1 MNLNIT
7 GKDFELTDSIKSY
20 ITEKIGKLEKYF
32 GSDFDA
38 VATLKIE
45 GNNQVAEIR
54 VNIAS
59 ETFKAATASKDLYA
73 SVDKDIE
80 ILEGQIRKSKTK
92 RDKQNMVETIRMNNQ
107 VNSENAEEDGEI
119 IKTIYYSIKPLTA
132 EDAKLVLEGD
142 AKNKFLP
149 FIDIIKF
156 DFKAYPLE
164 EIKKYIYRTKLF
176 NIKLL
181 ADKIETHE
189 DFEFAHINRAMLL
202 EILDTVL
209 GFINERNSKKP
220 SQIALSFA
228 GLSTE
233 INKMLVLKD
242 YTPHFVVEETNYLE
256 KETINSMISS

>member
-7 GKDFELTDSIKSY
+7 GKDFELTDSIKNY

-92 RDKQNMVETIRMNNQ
+92 KDKQNMVETIRMNNS

-149 FIDIIKF
+149 FINV
-156 DFKAYPLE
+156 E
-164 EIKKYIYRTKLF
+164 TNQVNVIYK
-176 NIKLL
+176 
-181 ADKIETHE
+181 
-189 DFEFAHINRAMLL
+189 
-202 EILDTVL
+202 
-209 GFINERNSKKP
+209 
-220 SQIALSFA
+220 
-228 GLSTE
+228 
-233 INKMLVLKD
+233 LKD
-242 YTPHFVVEETNYLE
+242 GKNFGILE
-256 KETINSMISS
+256 PED

>member
-20 ITEKIGKLEKYF
+20 ITEKVGKLEKYF
-32 GSDFDA
+32 GSDYDA

-54 VNIAS
+54 INIAS

-92 RDKQNMVETIRMNNQ
+92 KDKQNMVETIRMNNS
-107 VNSENAEEDGEI
+107 VNSESTEEDGEI

-149 FIDIIKF
+149 FINV
-156 DFKAYPLE
+156 E
-164 EIKKYIYRTKLF
+164 TNQVNVIYK
-176 NIKLL
+176 
-181 ADKIETHE
+181 
-189 DFEFAHINRAMLL
+189 
-202 EILDTVL
+202 
-209 GFINERNSKKP
+209 
-220 SQIALSFA
+220 
-228 GLSTE
+228 
-233 INKMLVLKD
+233 LKD
-242 YTPHFVVEETNYLE
+242 GKNFGILE
-256 KETINSMISS
+256 PED

>member
-92 RDKQNMVETIRMNNQ
+92 RDKQNMVETIRMNNS
-107 VNSENAEEDGEI
+107 VNSENADEDGEI

-149 FIDIIKF
+149 FINV
-156 DFKAYPLE
+156 E
-164 EIKKYIYRTKLF
+164 TNQVNVIYK
-176 NIKLL
+176 
-181 ADKIETHE
+181 
-189 DFEFAHINRAMLL
+189 
-202 EILDTVL
+202 
-209 GFINERNSKKP
+209 
-220 SQIALSFA
+220 
-228 GLSTE
+228 
-233 INKMLVLKD
+233 LKD
-242 YTPHFVVEETNYLE
+242 GKNFGILE
-256 KETINSMISS
+256 PED

>member
-20 ITEKIGKLEKYF
+20 ITEKVGKLEKYF

-92 RDKQNMVETIRMNNQ
+92 KDKQNMVETIRMNNS

-149 FIDIIKF
+149 FINV
-156 DFKAYPLE
+156 E
-164 EIKKYIYRTKLF
+164 TNQVNVIYK
-176 NIKLL
+176 
-181 ADKIETHE
+181 
-189 DFEFAHINRAMLL
+189 
-202 EILDTVL
+202 
-209 GFINERNSKKP
+209 
-220 SQIALSFA
+220 
-228 GLSTE
+228 
-233 INKMLVLKD
+233 LKD
-242 YTPHFVVEETNYLE
+242 GNNFGILE
-256 KETINSMISS
+256 PED

>member
-59 ETFKAATASKDLYA
+59 ETFKAEAASKDLYA

-92 RDKQNMVETIRMNNQ
+92 KDKQNMVETIRMNNQ
-107 VNSENAEEDGEI
+107 ASSEKAEEDGEI
-119 IKTIYYSIKPLTA
+119 IKTIYYSIKPLTQ

-149 FIDIIKF
+149 FINV
-156 DFKAYPLE
+156 E
-164 EIKKYIYRTKLF
+164 TNQVNVIYK
-176 NIKLL
+176 
-181 ADKIETHE
+181 
-189 DFEFAHINRAMLL
+189 
-202 EILDTVL
+202 
-209 GFINERNSKKP
+209 
-220 SQIALSFA
+220 
-228 GLSTE
+228 
-233 INKMLVLKD
+233 LKD
-242 YTPHFVVEETNYLE
+242 GKNFGILE
-256 KETINSMISS
+256 PEA

>member
-20 ITEKIGKLEKYF
+20 ITEKISKLEKYF

-54 VNIAS
+54 VNIAG
-59 ETFKAATASKDLYA
+59 ETFKAEAASKDLYA

-92 RDKQNMVETIRMNNQ
+92 KDKQNMVETIRMNNQ
-107 VNSENAEEDGEI
+107 ASSEKAEEDGEI
-119 IKTIYYSIKPLTA
+119 IKTIYYSIKPITQ

-149 FIDIIKF
+149 FI
-156 DFKAYPLE
+156 LVE
-164 EIKKYIYRTKLF
+164 TNQVNVIYK
-176 NIKLL
+176 
-181 ADKIETHE
+181 
-189 DFEFAHINRAMLL
+189 
-202 EILDTVL
+202 
-209 GFINERNSKKP
+209 
-220 SQIALSFA
+220 
-228 GLSTE
+228 
-233 INKMLVLKD
+233 LKD
-242 YTPHFVVEETNYLE
+242 GKNFGILE
-256 KETINSMISS
+256 PEA

>member
-20 ITEKIGKLEKYF
+20 ITEKVGKLEKYF
-32 GSDFDA
+32 GSNFDA

-92 RDKQNMVETIRMNNQ
+92 KDKQNMVETIRMNNS

-149 FIDIIKF
+149 FINV
-156 DFKAYPLE
+156 E
-164 EIKKYIYRTKLF
+164 TNQVNVIYK
-176 NIKLL
+176 
-181 ADKIETHE
+181 
-189 DFEFAHINRAMLL
+189 
-202 EILDTVL
+202 
-209 GFINERNSKKP
+209 
-220 SQIALSFA
+220 
-228 GLSTE
+228 
-233 INKMLVLKD
+233 LKD
-242 YTPHFVVEETNYLE
+242 GKNFGILE
-256 KETINSMISS
+256 PED

>member
-20 ITEKIGKLEKYF
+20 ITEKVGKLEKYF
-32 GSDFDA
+32 GSDYDA

-54 VNIAS
+54 INIAS

-92 RDKQNMVETIRMNNQ
+92 KDKQNMVETIRMNNS
-107 VNSENAEEDGEI
+107 VNSENTDVNGEI

-149 FIDIIKF
+149 FINV
-156 DFKAYPLE
+156 E
-164 EIKKYIYRTKLF
+164 TNQVNVIYK
-176 NIKLL
+176 
-181 ADKIETHE
+181 
-189 DFEFAHINRAMLL
+189 
-202 EILDTVL
+202 
-209 GFINERNSKKP
+209 
-220 SQIALSFA
+220 
-228 GLSTE
+228 
-233 INKMLVLKD
+233 LKD
-242 YTPHFVVEETNYLE
+242 GKNFGILE
-256 KETINSMISS
+256 PED

>member
-20 ITEKIGKLEKYF
+20 ITEKVGKLEKYF

-92 RDKQNMVETIRMNNQ
+92 KDKQNMVETIRMNNS
-107 VNSENAEEDGEI
+107 VNSENTDVDGEI

-149 FIDIIKF
+149 FINV
-156 DFKAYPLE
+156 E
-164 EIKKYIYRTKLF
+164 TNQVNVIYK
-176 NIKLL
+176 
-181 ADKIETHE
+181 
-189 DFEFAHINRAMLL
+189 
-202 EILDTVL
+202 
-209 GFINERNSKKP
+209 
-220 SQIALSFA
+220 
-228 GLSTE
+228 
-233 INKMLVLKD
+233 LKD
-242 YTPHFVVEETNYLE
+242 GKNFGILE
-256 KETINSMISS
+256 PED

>member
-20 ITEKIGKLEKYF
+20 ITEKVGKLEKYF

-92 RDKQNMVETIRMNNQ
+92 KDKQNMVETIRMNNQ
-107 VNSENAEEDGEI
+107 VNSESTDEDGEI
-119 IKTIYYSIKPLTA
+119 IKTIFYSIKPLTA

-149 FIDIIKF
+149 FINV
-156 DFKAYPLE
+156 E
-164 EIKKYIYRTKLF
+164 TNQVNVIYK
-176 NIKLL
+176 
-181 ADKIETHE
+181 
-189 DFEFAHINRAMLL
+189 
-202 EILDTVL
+202 
-209 GFINERNSKKP
+209 
-220 SQIALSFA
+220 
-228 GLSTE
+228 
-233 INKMLVLKD
+233 LKD
-242 YTPHFVVEETNYLE
+242 GKNFGILE
-256 KETINSMISS
+256 PEN

>member
-7 GKDFELTDSIKSY
+7 GKDFELTDSIKNY
-20 ITEKIGKLEKYF
+20 ITEKVGKLEKYF

-92 RDKQNMVETIRMNNQ
+92 KDKQNMVETIRMNNS

-149 FIDIIKF
+149 FINV
-156 DFKAYPLE
+156 E
-164 EIKKYIYRTKLF
+164 TNQVNVIYK
-176 NIKLL
+176 
-181 ADKIETHE
+181 
-189 DFEFAHINRAMLL
+189 
-202 EILDTVL
+202 
-209 GFINERNSKKP
+209 
-220 SQIALSFA
+220 
-228 GLSTE
+228 
-233 INKMLVLKD
+233 LKD
-242 YTPHFVVEETNYLE
+242 GKNFGILE
-256 KETINSMISS
+256 PED

>member
-20 ITEKIGKLEKYF
+20 ITEKVGKLEKYF

-92 RDKQNMVETIRMNNQ
+92 KDKQNMVETIRMNNS

-149 FIDIIKF
+149 FINV
-156 DFKAYPLE
+156 E
-164 EIKKYIYRTKLF
+164 TNQVNVIYK
-176 NIKLL
+176 
-181 ADKIETHE
+181 
-189 DFEFAHINRAMLL
+189 
-202 EILDTVL
+202 
-209 GFINERNSKKP
+209 
-220 SQIALSFA
+220 
-228 GLSTE
+228 
-233 INKMLVLKD
+233 LKD
-242 YTPHFVVEETNYLE
+242 GKNFGILE
-256 KETINSMISS
+256 PEV

>member
-20 ITEKIGKLEKYF
+20 ITEKVGKLEKYF
-32 GSDFDA
+32 GSDYDA

-92 RDKQNMVETIRMNNQ
+92 RDKQNMVETIRMNNS
-107 VNSENAEEDGEI
+107 VNSENTDVNGEI

-149 FIDIIKF
+149 FINV
-156 DFKAYPLE
+156 E
-164 EIKKYIYRTKLF
+164 TNQVNVIYK
-176 NIKLL
+176 
-181 ADKIETHE
+181 
-189 DFEFAHINRAMLL
+189 
-202 EILDTVL
+202 
-209 GFINERNSKKP
+209 
-220 SQIALSFA
+220 
-228 GLSTE
+228 
-233 INKMLVLKD
+233 LKD
-242 YTPHFVVEETNYLE
+242 GKNFGILE
-256 KETINSMISS
+256 PED

>member
-20 ITEKIGKLEKYF
+20 ITEKISKLEKYF

-54 VNIAS
+54 VNIAG
-59 ETFKAATASKDLYA
+59 ETFKAEAASKDLYA

-92 RDKQNMVETIRMNNQ
+92 KDKQNMVETIRMNNQ
-107 VNSENAEEDGEI
+107 ASSENVEENGEI
-119 IKTIYYSIKPLTA
+119 IKTIYYSIKPLTQ

-149 FIDIIKF
+149 FINV
-156 DFKAYPLE
+156 E
-164 EIKKYIYRTKLF
+164 TNQVNVIYK
-176 NIKLL
+176 
-181 ADKIETHE
+181 
-189 DFEFAHINRAMLL
+189 
-202 EILDTVL
+202 
-209 GFINERNSKKP
+209 
-220 SQIALSFA
+220 
-228 GLSTE
+228 
-233 INKMLVLKD
+233 LKD
-242 YTPHFVVEETNYLE
+242 GKNFGILE
-256 KETINSMISS
+256 PEA

>member
-92 RDKQNMVETIRMNNQ
+92 KDKQNMVETIRMNNQ
-107 VNSENAEEDGEI
+107 VNSESTDEDGEI
-119 IKTIYYSIKPLTA
+119 IKTIFYSIKPLTA

-149 FIDIIKF
+149 FINV
-156 DFKAYPLE
+156 E
-164 EIKKYIYRTKLF
+164 TNQVNVIYK
-176 NIKLL
+176 
-181 ADKIETHE
+181 
-189 DFEFAHINRAMLL
+189 
-202 EILDTVL
+202 
-209 GFINERNSKKP
+209 
-220 SQIALSFA
+220 
-228 GLSTE
+228 
-233 INKMLVLKD
+233 LKD
-242 YTPHFVVEETNYLE
+242 GKNFGILE
-256 KETINSMISS
+256 PED

>member
-92 RDKQNMVETIRMNNQ
+92 KDKQNMVETIRMNNQ
-107 VNSENAEEDGEI
+107 VSSETAEEDGEI
-119 IKTIYYSIKPLTA
+119 IKTIYYSIKPLTQ

-149 FIDIIKF
+149 FINV
-156 DFKAYPLE
+156 E
-164 EIKKYIYRTKLF
+164 TNQVNVIYK
-176 NIKLL
+176 
-181 ADKIETHE
+181 
-189 DFEFAHINRAMLL
+189 
-202 EILDTVL
+202 
-209 GFINERNSKKP
+209 
-220 SQIALSFA
+220 
-228 GLSTE
+228 
-233 INKMLVLKD
+233 LKD
-242 YTPHFVVEETNYLE
+242 GKNFGILE
-256 KETINSMISS
+256 PEA

>member
-20 ITEKIGKLEKYF
+20 ITEKISKLEKYF

-54 VNIAS
+54 VNIAG
-59 ETFKAATASKDLYA
+59 ETFKAEAASKDLYA

-92 RDKQNMVETIRMNNQ
+92 KDKQNMVETIRMNNQ
-107 VNSENAEEDGEI
+107 ASSESTQEDGEI
-119 IKTIYYSIKPLTA
+119 IKTIYYSIKPLTQ

-149 FIDIIKF
+149 FINV
-156 DFKAYPLE
+156 E
-164 EIKKYIYRTKLF
+164 TNQVNVIYK
-176 NIKLL
+176 
-181 ADKIETHE
+181 
-189 DFEFAHINRAMLL
+189 
-202 EILDTVL
+202 
-209 GFINERNSKKP
+209 
-220 SQIALSFA
+220 
-228 GLSTE
+228 
-233 INKMLVLKD
+233 LKD
-242 YTPHFVVEETNYLE
+242 GKNFGILE
-256 KETINSMISS
+256 PEA

>member
-92 RDKQNMVETIRMNNQ
+92 KDKQNMVETIRMNNQ
-107 VNSENAEEDGEI
+107 VSNNQESEDGEI
-119 IKTIYYSIKPLTA
+119 IKTIYYSIKPLTQ

-149 FIDIIKF
+149 FINV
-156 DFKAYPLE
+156 E
-164 EIKKYIYRTKLF
+164 TNQVNVIYK
-176 NIKLL
+176 
-181 ADKIETHE
+181 
-189 DFEFAHINRAMLL
+189 
-202 EILDTVL
+202 
-209 GFINERNSKKP
+209 
-220 SQIALSFA
+220 
-228 GLSTE
+228 
-233 INKMLVLKD
+233 LKD
-242 YTPHFVVEETNYLE
+242 GKNFGILE
-256 KETINSMISS
+256 PEA

>member
-20 ITEKIGKLEKYF
+20 ISEKVGKLEKYF
-32 GSDFDA
+32 GSDYDA

-54 VNIAS
+54 INIAS

-92 RDKQNMVETIRMNNQ
+92 KDKQNMVETIRMNNS
-107 VNSENAEEDGEI
+107 VNSENTDVNGEI

-149 FIDIIKF
+149 FINV
-156 DFKAYPLE
+156 E
-164 EIKKYIYRTKLF
+164 TNQVNVIYK
-176 NIKLL
+176 
-181 ADKIETHE
+181 
-189 DFEFAHINRAMLL
+189 
-202 EILDTVL
+202 
-209 GFINERNSKKP
+209 
-220 SQIALSFA
+220 
-228 GLSTE
+228 
-233 INKMLVLKD
+233 LKD
-242 YTPHFVVEETNYLE
+242 GKNFGILE
-256 KETINSMISS
+256 PED

>member
-20 ITEKIGKLEKYF
+20 ITEKVGKLEKYF

-92 RDKQNMVETIRMNNQ
+92 KDKQNMVETIRMNNQ
-107 VNSENAEEDGEI
+107 ASSETAEEDGEI
-119 IKTIYYSIKPLTA
+119 IKTIYYSIKPLTQ

-149 FIDIIKF
+149 FINV
-156 DFKAYPLE
+156 E
-164 EIKKYIYRTKLF
+164 TNQVNVIYK
-176 NIKLL
+176 
-181 ADKIETHE
+181 
-189 DFEFAHINRAMLL
+189 
-202 EILDTVL
+202 
-209 GFINERNSKKP
+209 
-220 SQIALSFA
+220 
-228 GLSTE
+228 
-233 INKMLVLKD
+233 LKD
-242 YTPHFVVEETNYLE
+242 GKNFGILE
-256 KETINSMISS
+256 PEA